1 MGEGENGE
9 EMRRN
14 AKKWKDLAEEAT
26 KEGGSS
32 YVNLRD
38 LGILWMRFKTSRRQ
52 GSNNP
57 IKQVEIRKF
66 IHAYSLSLIVV
77 MHQKTFIVSYIYGF
91 NQASDRR
98 KLWDE
103 LRMGLGLVGNQP
115 WIILGDFNAVRWQQA
130 KSDPTSF
137 DSASA
142 GELNSCLE
150 DIGVEELNSTGPWFT
165 WSNKRLGNDHCSSR
179 IDTALVNSQWQFDF
193 SESAATV
200 LVPGIS
206 DHCPIQIS
214 ILPCRGGRKP
224 FKFFN
229 FWMNHQK
236 FPSLLSQS
244 WSDPLK
250 CDCPMLLLYNKLRRL
265 KPVLRKF
272 NKEFYSDIQK
282 RVLEARLELTDIHNR
297 CASSPS
303 DPILLDALHSS
314 LCAPVTPAEI
324 RTAIFAINGDKAPGP
339 GGFNASFFHKNW
351 SLVSTEKDSG
361 VAKCA
366 IKIDLML

>member
-1 MGEGENGE
+1 MVTFASWNIRG
-9 EMRRN
+9 
-14 AKKWKDLAEEAT
+14 L
-26 KEGGSS
+26 
-32 YVNLRD
+32 
-38 LGILWMRFKTSRRQ
+38 
-52 GSNNP
+52 NNP

-66 IHAYSLSLIVV
+66 IHAYSLSLIGIVETKVRHENLASTMKKCLPLGWSFVHNLVSGPVARISVAWDCQHSVV
-77 MHQKTFIVSYIYGF
+77 TVLFTSEQMLLLSVVIMHQKTFIVSYIYGF

-115 WIILGDFNAVRWQQA
+115 WIIVGDFNAVRWQQD

-142 GELNSCLE
+142 GEFNCCLE
-150 DIGVEELNSTGPWFT
+150 DIGIGPWFT

-179 IDTALVNSQWQFDF
+179 IDRALVNSQWQFDF
-193 SESAATV
+193 TESAATV

-206 DHCPIQIS
+206 DHCPILIS
-214 ILPCRGGRKP
+214 ILPYRGGRKP

-236 FPSLLSQS
+236 FPSLLYQS
-244 WSDPLK
+244 WSDPLE

-282 RVLEARLELTDIHNR
+282 RVLEARRELTDIQYR

-303 DPILLDALHSS
+303 DSILLEYERLYHLKFKELS
-314 LCAPVTPAEI
+314 LAEE
-324 RTAIFAINGDKAPGP
+324 G
-339 GGFNASFFHKNW
+339 W
-351 SLVSTEKDSG
+351 SK
-361 VAKCA
+361 
-366 IKIDLML
+366 